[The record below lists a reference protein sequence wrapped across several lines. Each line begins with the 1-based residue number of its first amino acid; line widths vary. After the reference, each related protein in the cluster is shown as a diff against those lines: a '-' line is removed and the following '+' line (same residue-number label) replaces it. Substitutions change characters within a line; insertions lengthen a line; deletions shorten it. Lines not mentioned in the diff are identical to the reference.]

1 MITFLAPAPADF
13 SEPSSPLVKLSH
25 ARLRARRK
33 SLMMEGSLRTILQ
46 KLVKTKNSSNSTR
59 PVLFFKNG
67 QGHDSGHGQVRVV
80 VVVVVVV
87 RLRK

>member
-1 MITFLAPAPADF
+1 
-13 SEPSSPLVKLSH
+13 
-25 ARLRARRK
+25 
-33 SLMMEGSLRTILQ
+33 MMEGSLRTILQ

-59 PVLFFKNG
+59 PVLFFYNG

-80 VVVVVVV
+80 VVVLVVV